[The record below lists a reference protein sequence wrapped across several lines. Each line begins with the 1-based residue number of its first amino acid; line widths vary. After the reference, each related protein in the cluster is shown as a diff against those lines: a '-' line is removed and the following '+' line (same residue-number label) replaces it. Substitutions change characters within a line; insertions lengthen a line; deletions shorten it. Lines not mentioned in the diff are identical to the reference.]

1 MDPNALTMLK
11 HFEGFRSLPYRDTRG
26 VLTVGYGTSLQNGIT
41 EPEAQLLLQSRV
53 QTTETALFQE
63 GWYQTLSEVRKAAIL
78 SMAYQLGIE
87 GFRKFK
93 ATIAALSAG
102 DFSTA
107 AYQMMSSRWA
117 RQTPGRAQEVSD
129 MIKNDSWPD
138 WMLPATTN
146 EGE

>member
-1 MDPNALTMLK
+1 MNENSLALLK
-11 HFEGFRSLPYRDTRG
+11 HQEGFRAHLYKDTRG
-26 VLTVGYGTSLQNGIT
+26 VNTIGYGTNIDQGIT

-53 QTTETALFQE
+53 QSTETALFQE

-87 GFRKFK
+87 GFRKFR
-93 ATIAALSAG
+93 ATIAALAAG
-102 DFSTA
+102 DFATA

-117 RQTPGRAQEVSD
+117 HQTPERAQEVAD
-129 MIKNDSWPD
+129 MVKNDSWPD
-138 WMLPATTN
+138 WMQVATTG